1 MIGKNRNYHIS
12 DKCNQVNRNL
22 DEMEYKNVRIVKWI
36 LNLLKIENSEV
47 LLKFVATGCMLDLLR
62 KVKKKKVHSY

>member
-1 MIGKNRNYHIS
+1 
-12 DKCNQVNRNL
+12 
-22 DEMEYKNVRIVKWI
+22 MEYKNVRIVKWI

-62 KVKKKKVHSY
+62 KVKKKFILIN